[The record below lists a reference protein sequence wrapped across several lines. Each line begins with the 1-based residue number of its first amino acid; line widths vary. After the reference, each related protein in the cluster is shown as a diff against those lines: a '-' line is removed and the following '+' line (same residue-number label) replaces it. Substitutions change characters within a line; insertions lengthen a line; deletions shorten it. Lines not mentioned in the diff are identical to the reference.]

1 MVLYNGE
8 FKWTASK
15 QFREL
20 IKSNELFGNYIADF
34 EYILISL
41 NELLQSKIKESNTL
55 VDNILLADKNKTR
68 QDWITTFP
76 DLFARVR
83 AMKKSDM
90 NDWIT
95 WFTNVVRKIN
105 EEERKKF
112 IEQLEKGDTEGMSSS
127 FERLLNSEKAE
138 GKAEGKAEDIVE
150 LLEEV
155 GELPDALKNLIMG
168 QNDIEVLRRWVKAA
182 ARAGSIED
190 FEEKTGLAVLS
201 R

>member
-1 MVLYNGE
+1 
-8 FKWTASK
+8 
-15 QFREL
+15 
-20 IKSNELFGNYIADF
+20 
-34 EYILISL
+34 
-41 NELLQSKIKESNTL
+41 
-55 VDNILLADKNKTR
+55 
-68 QDWITTFP
+68 
-76 DLFARVR
+76 
-83 AMKKSDM
+83 M

-182 ARAGSIED
+182 ARADSIED

>member
-1 MVLYNGE
+1 M
-8 FKWTASK
+8 
-15 QFREL
+15 
-20 IKSNELFGNYIADF
+20 
-34 EYILISL
+34 
-41 NELLQSKIKESNTL
+41 
-55 VDNILLADKNKTR
+55 ADKNKTR